1 MLNLKKTAV
10 AVLAFSS
17 SAVFAGTMGPVCS
30 AVNVTIPCESTS
42 WLLGGKA
49 LYLST
54 NTGHGSNTITTS
66 GGSEAGT
73 DIGPKYGW
81 GFMIEGAYN
90 FGTGNDININWYH
103 INNGNHHYVGPDSFS
118 GSSSAYSSPSAT
130 SSLSSVSFGS
140 NGYLSVGPHWDAVD
154 IEFGQHVDFGE
165 NNSVRFHAGFDWAR
179 VGYTSES
186 DQNGSATTLTK
197 TSGAATTYAFN
208 NNLTYQASYN
218 GFGPRLGSDWAY
230 DWGNG
235 LGMYANGA
243 MGLLAGT
250 SKNSGT
256 FLDVNS
262 GLSVTETNNATI
274 VVPELEG
281 KLGLT
286 YDYATSMGDLTLDVG
301 WMWVNYF
308 NALKA
313 STTLQGGATPTDVNF
328 GLEGPYVG
336 ARWVGNV
343 A

>member
-10 AVLAFSS
+10 AVLAISS

-30 AVNVTIPCESTS
+30 AINVTIPCESTS
-42 WLLGGKA
+42 WMLGGKG

-54 NTGHGSNTITTS
+54 NAGHGSNTITT
-66 GGSEAGT
+66 GTGQQIGT

-103 INNGNHHYVGPDSFS
+103 INNGNHHYTGVAGVS
-118 GSSSAYSSPSAT
+118 GISPAYSLPGQVDYLSAIT
-130 SSLSSVSFGS
+130 FGAG
-140 NGYLSVGPHWDAVD
+140 GYLSVGPHWDAVD

-179 VGYTSES
+179 VGYTAQN
-186 DQNGSATTLTK
+186 DQNGTVTLTPIAG
-197 TSGAATTYAFN
+197 GASVTPSFDN
-208 NNLTYQASYN
+208 NITYQATYN
-218 GFGPRLGSDWAY
+218 GFGPRIGSDWAY

-250 SKNSGT
+250 SKNTGT
-256 FLDVNS
+256 YLNVNTGS
-262 GLSVTETNNATI
+262 SVSETNSATI

-308 NALKA
+308 GALKA
-313 STTLQGGATPTDVNF
+313 AGTYQGAPTDVNF
-328 GLEGPYVG
+328 GLQGPYVG
-336 ARWVGNV
+336 ARWMGNV

>member
-1 MLNLKKTAV
+1 MLNLKKTAI

-30 AVNVTIPCESTS
+30 AVNVTIPCESTG

-49 LYLST
+49 LYLSS
-54 NTGHGSNTITTS
+54 NAGHGSTVYTTP
-66 GGSEAGT
+66 AGVNYGE

-81 GFMIEGAYN
+81 GFMIEGAYL
-90 FGTGNDININWYH
+90 FSTGNDLNINWYH
-103 INNGNHHYVGPDSFS
+103 INNGNSRFIGPASLSGSGRALVGPAPTYVSNYTVDS
-118 GSSSAYSSPSAT
+118 
-130 SSLSSVSFGS
+130 
-140 NGYLSVGPHWDAVD
+140 GYLSANPRWDAVN

-165 NNSVRFHAGFDWAR
+165 NSSARFHAGFDFAR
-179 VGYTSES
+179 VGVTAEDDRS
-186 DQNGSATTLTK
+186 GTLTLNSYN
-197 TSGAATTYAFN
+197 TGVLFDTLAFDTN
-208 NNLTYQASYN
+208 RTYQATYN
-218 GFGPRLGSDWAY
+218 GFGPRVGSDWSY

-250 SKNSGT
+250 SKNSGN

-262 GLSVTETNNATI
+262 GASVNQTTSATI

-286 YDYATSMGDLTLDVG
+286 YGYATAQGDLTLDAG

-308 NALKA
+308 
-313 STTLQGGATPTDVNF
+313 GAIKSPSPGANLGDTGNNVNF
-328 GLEGPYVG
+328 GLQGPFIG
-336 ARWVGNV
+336 LRWMGNV